1 MKSQLWRGGN
11 SHAIAILRAAS
22 INQADPE
29 ASFRNQDIAVRSYAR
44 ANDLRLPDESIA
56 RVIEPGLRF
65 KGSQREYFIKLAVRK
80 KIRHVIFEQRSRFE
94 RNLASD
100 EWCSDLIL
108 ANKIVLHFVKEKCVV
123 YTDGESVVMEVA
135 GSSELIKSFKGET

>member
-1 MKSQLWRGGN
+1 MKKPSWFGQNG
-11 SHAIAILRAAS
+11 HAIAILRAAS

-29 ASFRNQDIAVRSYAR
+29 ASFRSQEAAVVAYAR
-44 ANDLRLPDESIA
+44 SNGLRLAGDSIV
-56 RVIEPGLRF
+56 RVIEPGIRF
-65 KGSQREYFIKLAVRK
+65 RRSQREYFIKMAVRK

-108 ANKIVLHFVKEKCVV
+108 ENKIVLHFVKENCVV
-123 YTDGESVVMEVA
+123 YTDGVCVVMEVDGGA
-135 GSSELIKSFKGET
+135 PATPIKGAK